1 MRKAYISQLAKS
13 PAAPAIK
20 ARAKQMLMGEGYI
33 DVNNLVKEST
43 TSILKKIFVEK
54 KMIVTNADKVGN
66 TPAYQSYKKGD
77 DRYIAADHL
86 KKAEMKEEAEEKQF
100 KVRVTDKKTGN
111 SYVRMASRSKIGE
124 LRGNPGISS
133 VEMTGYGEPTKS
145 AKVGKKG
152 KMDPVGK
159 EDGDINNDGKKDKTD
174 KYLMNRRKA
183 IGKAIASKK
192 ESVEWEALSE
202 LSEKVSEENKKV
214 TGKGVNNS
222 KLIKVFPDEVK
233 EHHQKDANGKV
244 IEHDDDGTPSSVEE
258 GMLVNVAKGVES
270 GVKKFN
276 KFDDKVTKAAV
287 KKVKKVGKKVGMAA
301 LRGTAGAVGGAIKGA
316 GQGAMKGIKKG
327 LREEE
332 EVKDK
337 NETPDGMTDVT
348 FDGGAAIPVTI
359 KGSDDPRQIPTAM
372 NLKKMKLRAM
382 GLNMSYEPEG
392 ENVEEKA
399 TYGGERVYYSDD
411 ARKRA
416 MQRDAQR
423 AENEA
428 GRRERAAAKR
438 RKDRNQLRKQGQFG
452 ASGKYYVTKRM
463 EKESVEVKGNQ
474 FVEDMGEKEHEDK
487 VRKQI
492 GGLFKA
498 PSSSSAEA
506 GDIARRRA
514 KNKAAL
520 KRSEQ
525 GAAKRKENR
534 NYLRSIGKY
543 KGPMEA
549 VKPEG
554 DVVEGKEEGGY
565 ISNAAKAEVRNL
577 RRFGKKGSAT
587 PTGSFG
593 QGTSEKAKLAVKRGE
608 EHKARRGVKTKGAMA
623 EATKIDDK
631 LRKDATPIKPG
642 PLYKLGR
649 TKEQMGDKAVI
660 SRRNMR
666 NAMDRGGVGSMTPA
680 KETAERREKHKA
692 ARGVKKEEYG
702 YNIFRKEDQKI
713 LDIIGN
719 IFENQAMEAQKKT
732 EKPDPQLA
740 AKEKKANMA
749 KKQVLMK
756 KLQAVRMGAGSDIQ
770 ASHEPNGEVV
780 SELNRFEKEKGMD
793 TKTGKPV
800 QKGGSAKKDLAF
812 QSVMKKYGSQRMGAN
827 QPKKVKGAKSDVG
840 TGRVTQMLA
849 KKKEQQAKN
858 KALADKAKKAG
869 YKSTQDYV
877 NVQAVRKGGLGT

>member
-1 MRKAYISQLAKS
+1 MDKPAVAPAVGAKEKIEKQARQLAYDSRYKVKQAMKAKAGGRVDPAAMRKAYISQLAKS

-66 TPAYQSYKKGD
+66 TPAYQNYKKGD
-77 DRYIAADHL
+77 NRYIAADHL

-111 SYVRMASRSKIGE
+111 SYVRMASRTKIGE
-124 LRGNPGISS
+124 LRSNPGISS

-192 ESVEWEALSE
+192 ESIEWSALSE
-202 LSEKVSEENKKV
+202 LSEKVSEDGKKV

-244 IEHDDDGTPSSVEE
+244 IEHDEDGTPSSVEE

-276 KFDDKVTKAAV
+276 KFDDKVTKSIQKKVVKPAVKNV
-287 KKVKKVGKKVGMAA
+287 KKVAKKTGMAV

-348 FDGGAAIPVTI
+348 FDMGAALPVTI
-359 KGSDDPRQIPTAM
+359 KGSDDPREIPTAM
-372 NLKKMKLRAM
+372 NLKKMKLRSM
-382 GLNMSYEPEG
+382 GLNMSHEPEG
-392 ENVEEKA
+392 E
-399 TYGGERVYYSDD
+399 
-411 ARKRA
+411 
-416 MQRDAQR
+416 
-423 AENEA
+423 
-428 GRRERAAAKR
+428 
-438 RKDRNQLRKQGQFG
+438 L
-452 ASGKYYVTKRM
+452 
-463 EKESVEVKGNQ
+463 
-474 FVEDMGEKEHEDK
+474 VEDMGEKEHADK
-487 VRKQI
+487 VRKEI

-506 GDIARRRA
+506 GDIARRKA

-534 NYLRSIGKY
+534 NYLRSVGKY

-549 VKPEG
+549 VKLEG
-554 DVVEGKEEGGY
+554 DQLDE
-565 ISNAAKAEVRNL
+565 
-577 RRFGKKGSAT
+577 T
-587 PTGSFG
+587 P
-593 QGTSEKAKLAVKRGE
+593 
-608 EHKARRGVKTKGAMA
+608 
-623 EATKIDDK
+623 KIDQK
-631 LRKDATPIKPG
+631 LRKDAKPIKPG

-702 YNIFRKEDQKI
+702 YNIFRKEDKKI
-713 LDIIGN
+713 LDIIGD

-812 QSVMKKYGSQRMGAN
+812 QAVMKKYGNQRMGAN

-840 TGRVTQMLA
+840 TGRVTKMLA

>member
-1 MRKAYISQLAKS
+1 MDKPAVAPAVGAKEKIEKQARQLAYDSRYKVKQAMKAKAGGRVDPAAMRKAYISQLAKS

-33 DVNNLVKEST
+33 DVENLIKEGSL
-43 TSILKKIFVEK
+43 SALKKIFVEK
-54 KMIVTNADKVGN
+54 KMVVTNADKVSN
-66 TPAYQSYKKGD
+66 TPAYQNYKKGD
-77 DRYIAADHL
+77 DRYIAANHL
-86 KKAEMKEEAEEKQF
+86 KKAEMKEEAEDKQF

-111 SYVRMASRSKIGE
+111 SYVRMASRTKIGE
-124 LRGNPGISS
+124 LRSNPGISS

-145 AKVGKKG
+145 ARVGKKG

-192 ESVEWEALSE
+192 ESIEWSALSE
-202 LSEKVSEENKKV
+202 LSEKVSEDNKKV

-244 IEHDDDGTPSSVEE
+244 IEHDEDGTPSSVEE

-276 KFDDKVTKAAV
+276 KFDDKVTKSFQKKVVKPTV
-287 KKVKKVGKKVGMAA
+287 KKVKKVAKKTGMAV

-332 EVKDK
+332 ELKDK
-337 NETPDGMTDVT
+337 KETPDGMTDVT
-348 FDGGAAIPVTI
+348 FDMGAALPVTI

-372 NLKKMKLRAM
+372 NLKKMKLRSM
-382 GLNMSYEPEG
+382 GLNMSHEPEG
-392 ENVEEKA
+392 
-399 TYGGERVYYSDD
+399 
-411 ARKRA
+411 
-416 MQRDAQR
+416 
-423 AENEA
+423 
-428 GRRERAAAKR
+428 
-438 RKDRNQLRKQGQFG
+438 
-452 ASGKYYVTKRM
+452 
-463 EKESVEVKGNQ
+463 
-474 FVEDMGEKEHEDK
+474 DM
-487 VRKQI
+487 
-492 GGLFKA
+492 
-498 PSSSSAEA
+498 
-506 GDIARRRA
+506 
-514 KNKAAL
+514 
-520 KRSEQ
+520 
-525 GAAKRKENR
+525 
-534 NYLRSIGKY
+534 
-543 KGPMEA
+543 
-549 VKPEG
+549 
-554 DVVEGKEEGGY
+554 VEGKEESGF
-565 ISNAAKAEVRNL
+565 ISNVSKADVRNQ

-587 PTGSFG
+587 PTGYFG

-608 EHKARRGVKTKGAMA
+608 EHKARRGVKTKGAVSEAMTGYEKARKAAARRAAQRNAERKAGKRGGRMERETYRDESGTTMHYKGYRA
-623 EATKIDDK
+623 EA
-631 LRKDATPIKPG
+631 
-642 PLYKLGR
+642 
-649 TKEQMGDKAVI
+649 
-660 SRRNMR
+660 
-666 NAMDRGGVGSMTPA
+666 
-680 KETAERREKHKA
+680 
-692 ARGVKKEEYG
+692 YG

-713 LDIIGN
+713 LDIIGD

-732 EKPDPQLA
+732 EKPDPQLV

-812 QSVMKKYGSQRMGAN
+812 QAVMKKYGKQRMGAN

>member
-1 MRKAYISQLAKS
+1 MDKPAVAPAVGAKEKIEKQARQLAYDSRYKVKQAMKAKAGGRVDPAAMRKAYISQLAKS

-54 KMIVTNADKVGN
+54 KMVVTNADKVGN
-66 TPAYQSYKKGD
+66 TPAYQNYKKGD

-86 KKAEMKEEAEEKQF
+86 KKAEMKEEAEAKTF
-100 KVRVTDKKTGN
+100 KIRVTDKKTGN
-111 SYVRMASRSKIGE
+111 SYVRMASREKISE
-124 LRGNPGISS
+124 LRKNPGISS
-133 VEMTGYGEPTKS
+133 VEMTGYGEPAKS
-145 AKVGKKG
+145 EKVGKKG

-192 ESVEWEALSE
+192 ESIEWDALSE
-202 LSEKVSEENKKV
+202 LSEKVSEDKQKKI
-214 TGKGVNNS
+214 TGEGVNNK
-222 KLIKVFPDEVK
+222 KLIKVFPDEVR
-233 EHHQKDANGKV
+233 EHHQKDKDGKV
-244 IEHDDDGTPSSVEE
+244 IEHDEDGTPSSVEE

-276 KFDDKVTKAAV
+276 KFDDKVTKSIQKKVVKPAVKNV
-287 KKVKKVGKKVGMAA
+287 KKVAKKTGMAV

-337 NETPDGMTDVT
+337 KETPDGMTDVT
-348 FDGGAAIPVTI
+348 FDGGAALPVTI
-359 KGSDDPRQIPTAM
+359 KGSDDPRQIPTAI
-372 NLKKMKLRAM
+372 NLKKMKLRSM
-382 GLNMSYEPEG
+382 GLNMSHEPEG
-392 ENVEEKA
+392 
-399 TYGGERVYYSDD
+399 D
-411 ARKRA
+411 
-416 MQRDAQR
+416 MI
-423 AENEA
+423 EA
-428 GRRERAAAKR
+428 K
-438 RKDRNQLRKQGQFG
+438 
-452 ASGKYYVTKRM
+452 V
-463 EKESVEVKGNQ
+463 
-474 FVEDMGEKEHEDK
+474 DK
-487 VRKQI
+487 VKSPIYSLPRT
-492 GGLFKA
+492 KA
-498 PSSSSAEA
+498 
-506 GDIARRRA
+506 
-514 KNKAAL
+514 
-520 KRSEQ
+520 
-525 GAAKRKENR
+525 R
-534 NYLRSIGKY
+534 N
-543 KGPMEA
+543 E
-549 VKPEG
+549 
-554 DVVEGKEEGGY
+554 
-565 ISNAAKAEVRNL
+565 
-577 RRFGKKGSAT
+577 RRFGKAGST
-587 PTGSFG
+587 EPQGYFG
-593 QGTSEKAKLAVKRGE
+593 QKPSQAAELSKKRTD
-608 EHKARRGVKTKGAMA
+608 EHKAKRGVKTKGAVS

-631 LRKDATPIKPG
+631 LRKDAKPIKPG

-649 TKEQMGDKAVI
+649 TKEQMGDKAVQ
-660 SRRNMR
+660 SRRNLR
-666 NAMDRGGVGSMTPA
+666 NAMSRGGVGSMTPA

-692 ARGVKKEEYG
+692 ARGVKKEGYG
-702 YNIFRKEDQKI
+702 HNIFRKEDQKI
-713 LDIIGN
+713 LDIIGD
-719 IFENQAMEAQKKT
+719 IFENQTMEAQKKT

-812 QSVMKKYGSQRMGAN
+812 QAVMKKYGNQRMGAN

-858 KALADKAKKAG
+858 KAVADKAKKAG